1 MPDMLRCNKNG
12 SCTARLASPLIGTPV
27 PSIAETIRRLK
38 TASPVLP
45 LGPAATGRSHLRP
58 LTSFG
63 SNPGALNGWC
73 YVPEAEADA
82 PTALVVVLHG
92 CTQTAAGYDVG
103 SGWSELAHRY
113 GFAVLFPEQQRAN
126 NANLCFNWFNAED
139 TRRGGGEAESIRRMI
154 GTMVERH
161 PIDPTRIFVTG
172 LSAGGAM
179 TSAML
184 AAYPEV
190 FAGGGIIA
198 GLPYGAAA
206 SMPEAFERMR
216 GQGHPGGQAL
226 GDRVRAASSH
236 DGPWPRI
243 SVWHGDADATV
254 SASNADRI
262 VEQWRGLHGV
272 GAAPDRSETVDGHVR
287 RVWLDRHGEEA
298 IEAYRVAG
306 MGHGTPLR
314 TGGRDGCGAAGPHML
329 EAGIS
334 STRRLAASWGLLGDE
349 RPACGLDGATPAS
362 AAPSPPTDVSHSTA
376 AISST
381 VQATIENALRT
392 AGLLK

>member
-1 MPDMLRCNKNG
+1 MADMLRCSKDG
-12 SCTARLASPLIGTPV
+12 SRTTRLASPLIGTPV

-38 TASPVLP
+38 TVSPILP
-45 LGPAATGRSHLRP
+45 LGPAATGRSRLRP
-58 LTSFG
+58 LTSSG
-63 SNPGALNGWC
+63 SNPGALKGWC
-73 YVPEAEADA
+73 YVPKAEADA
-82 PTALVVVLHG
+82 SMALVVVLHG

-103 SGWSELAHRY
+103 SGWFDLAHRY

-126 NANLCFNWFNAED
+126 NANLCFNWFNADD
-139 TRRGGGEAESIRRMI
+139 TRRGGGEAESIREMI
-154 GTMVERH
+154 GTMTERH

-216 GQGHPGGQAL
+216 GQGYPGEQAL

-236 DGPWPRI
+236 DGPWPKI

-254 SASNADRI
+254 SPSNADRI

-272 GAAPDRSETVDGHVR
+272 AMVPDRSETIDGHVR
-287 RVWLDRHGEEA
+287 RVWRDQHGGEA
-298 IEAYRVAG
+298 IETYRIAG
-306 MGHGTPLR
+306 MGHGTPLK
-314 TGGRDGCGAAGPHML
+314 TGGQDGCGVAGPYML

-334 STRRLAASWGLLGDE
+334 STRRLAAGWGLLGDE
-349 RPACGLDGATPAS
+349 RIARGSEEDVPAGVEPAMDMPYS
-362 AAPSPPTDVSHSTA
+362 RTAVPSS
-376 AISST
+376 
-381 VQATIENALRT
+381 VQATIESALRT